1 MTKGFITKEIHAYLD
16 YPVALM
22 LITVPYLLD
31 LGDSH
36 PGALWFGVITGLVA
50 FLLTLL
56 TDHHLGVL
64 RVLPYWFHLAADF
77 CVGLAFIIVPL
88 VLGFKGL
95 DLAFYIVNGA
105 VVLSVV
111 GLHKPAPIKE
121 L

>member
-1 MTKGFITKEIHAYLD
+1 MVRGD
-16 YPVALM
+16 YRFGS
-22 LITVPYLLD
+22 LLA
-31 LGDSH
+31 DS
-36 PGALWFGVITGLVA
+36 ADRSSLRCY
-50 FLLTLL
+50 
-56 TDHHLGVL
+56 HLGVL

-95 DLAFYIVNGA
+95 DLVFYIVNGA